1 MSIIESRPK
10 LGQEQIILIHLPER
24 LSSGFVT
31 KYRFDLVDVGD
42 GYGIFDIDRHQQK
55 F

>member
-31 KYRFDLVDVGD
+31 KCRFGLVDVDD
-42 GYGIFDIDRHQQK
+42 GYG
-55 F
+55 

>member
-31 KYRFDLVDVGD
+31 KSSFGYIDVSD
-42 GYGIFDIDRHQQK
+42 GY
-55 F
+55 

>member
-31 KYRFDLVDVGD
+31 KCRFSFVNVDD
-42 GYGIFDIDRHQQK
+42 GYGIFDIESVI
-55 F
+55 